1 VPLLLL
7 LLLIWP
13 IGPPDVHA
21 GWPGEVARVRRVVDG
36 DTVVTGEGLRVR
48 YLGIDA
54 PEVHHPR
61 KPPGC
66 LGREA
71 AALNRRLV
79 EGQAVLLVRDAR
91 DADRYGRKLRYVHLL
106 DGAGRPALFV
116 NAHLVRLGL
125 ARAWLYPADRGE
137 RGPILAAEAEAKR
150 LERGIWGA
158 ACRATGGGRLSRRA
172 SARAALGA
180 PD

>member
-1 VPLLLL
+1 MALLLL
-7 LLLIWP
+7 LLLLL
-13 IGPPDVHA
+13 PPSPARA
-21 GWPGEVARVRRVVDG
+21 GWPGEVARVRRVIDG

-66 LGREA
+66 LGPEA

-79 EGQAVLLVRDAR
+79 EGRAVLLVRDAR
-91 DADRYGRKLRYVHLL
+91 DTDRYGRRLRYVHLL

-125 ARAWLYPADRGE
+125 ARAWLYRSDQGE
-137 RGPILAAEAEAKR
+137 RARILAAEAEAKR
-150 LERGIWGA
+150 RERGIWGA
-158 ACRATGGGRLSRRA
+158 ACRGARAGPRPSRRA
-172 SARAALGA
+172 SARAAPSA